1 MKPFS
6 MKLLFFLLAAL
17 AVSSAGFVHL
27 SIRRAQQAEH
37 LHEQKEIQQDDEDYR
52 RQIEAAK
59 TN

>member
-27 SIRRAQQAEH
+27 SLSRARQAKQ
-37 LHEQKEIQQDDEDYR
+37 LREQKQNQQDDEDYR
-52 RQIEAAK
+52 RQLEVAK
-59 TN
+59 TH